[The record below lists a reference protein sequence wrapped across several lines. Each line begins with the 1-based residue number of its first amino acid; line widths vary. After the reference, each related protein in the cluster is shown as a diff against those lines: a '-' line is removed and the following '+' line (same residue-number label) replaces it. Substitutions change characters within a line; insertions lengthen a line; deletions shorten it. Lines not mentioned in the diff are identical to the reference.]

1 MSIVFYLLIKI
12 HLFDNLVF
20 LYDYLAII
28 IDIKQESVPMFV
40 EWYMYITF
48 YPIAFQIR
56 EPFRSRVTF
65 VQVKSGHSK

>member
-20 LYDYLAII
+20 LYDYLEII
-28 IDIKQESVPMFV
+28 IDIKQESVPRFA

-56 EPFRSRVTF
+56 RTL
-65 VQVKSGHSK
+65 QVKGNICTG